1 MITLRCFQKYLAIA
15 FSVSFSLLMLKTKTV
30 RAEYVPPPEQEAP
43 SDYTKSV
50 AAGHRGSCCND
61 ANHPLTLLAPQ
72 TYVGRTIL
80 THPTFA
86 WFVSQ
91 PQTVQLEFRLFEYD
105 NQGKPSQLIESSI
118 PSRQSSKTQT
128 ITLTKECAGLKVGR
142 KYLWQITA
150 YCPDSSIVSQ
160 TRADLRVLTANP
172 TFTDSDRSLWYDVLK
187 QALAARK
194 AGLEA
199 QIADLLE
206 QLADIEATSLQ
217 ERGAVFS
224 DRLQQI
230 LDTEFGV
237 KLSFQAISYKL

>member
-1 MITLRCFQKYLAIA
+1 MITLHCFQKYLAIA
-15 FSVSFSLLMLKTKTV
+15 LSVSFSLLMLKTKTV

-61 ANHPLTLLAPQ
+61 ANPPLTLLAPQ
-72 TYVGRTIL
+72 TYVGRTTL

-91 PQTVQLEFRLFEYD
+91 PQIVQLEFRLFEYD
-105 NQGKPSQLIESSI
+105 NEGKPSHLIASSI
-118 PSRQSSKTQT
+118 PSRQSSKIQT
-128 ITLTKECAGLKVGR
+128 ITLKKESAGLKVGR

-160 TRADLRVLTANP
+160 IRADLRVLAVNP
-172 TFTDSDRSLWYDVLK
+172 TSSHSDRSLWYDVLK

-194 AGLEA
+194 AGVETE
-199 QIADLLE
+199 IADLLE

-217 ERGAVFS
+217 ERGLLLS

-237 KLSFQAISYKL
+237 KASYRSR